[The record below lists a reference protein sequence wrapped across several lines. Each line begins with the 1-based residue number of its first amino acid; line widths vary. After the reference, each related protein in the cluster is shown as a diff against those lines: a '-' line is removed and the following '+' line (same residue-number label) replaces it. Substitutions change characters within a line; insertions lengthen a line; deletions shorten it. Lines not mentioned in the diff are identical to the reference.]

1 MYKKGAFCVYIARAT
16 ELRTFSFN
24 HSQKRNCHE
33 KTQLCFLPHYSLVIP
48 AFSVQEVMKEQDIC
62 LNCKYFHQ
70 KEDWRDTPGGI
81 YMPNGECRCSKPG
94 KDGYPKLHAGNHCFK
109 FKRVKE
115 DASTRKCGK

>member
-1 MYKKGAFCVYIARAT
+1 MKRLNSAFYLII
-16 ELRTFSFN
+16 
-24 HSQKRNCHE
+24 
-33 KTQLCFLPHYSLVIP
+33 PGGPIIVIP

-81 YMPNGECRCSKPG
+81 YMPSGECRCSKPG

-115 DASTRKCGK
+115 DARRKSGKRQRFGRIQAALFPELGLSGNGKGRFM

>member
-1 MYKKGAFCVYIARAT
+1 MKRLNSAFYLII
-16 ELRTFSFN
+16 
-24 HSQKRNCHE
+24 
-33 KTQLCFLPHYSLVIP
+33 PGGPIIVIP
-48 AFSVQEVMKEQDIC
+48 TFSVQEVMKEQDIC

-81 YMPNGECRCSKPG
+81 
-94 KDGYPKLHAGNHCFK
+94 CFK